1 MAPSA
6 PARTIGLPLPGAE
19 QRHLSAH

>member
-6 PARTIGLPLPGAE
+6 PARTIGLPRPQAE
-19 QRHLSAH
+19 ERCLSAH